1 MQIISIKPVINNM
14 IVITI
19 KNIFLFFLTFTFK
32 HLMINIG
39 IKEKIKYTIVAIP
52 IDITEFLNRI
62 VIKISGT
69 NRIKP
74 KVNK

>member
-14 IVITI
+14 IVITM

>member
-62 VIKISGT
+62 VIKINGT

>member
-1 MQIISIKPVINNM
+1 MQIISINPVINNM